1 MFKTYGG
8 PRVVPV
14 GVGIFLAPILGCVT
28 VMAPLVT
35 AIICFL
41 AVTFVCLARLSKSN
55 DSSVVLAC
63 IFLAAQPLTTF
74 AIQSPAGTLTADN
87 LVLVALA
94 ATRIPQWRVSTP
106 TERLVSTLLCGWL
119 LTYPLRVSY
128 LSIHETL
135 RTSITA
141 ASFVVIFMVARTLPT
156 DWKSLRLYAWSASFA
171 LAIFGGTAILAAVG
185 VLPMPHV
192 EGHIGQRDL
201 FGIVSPYPRNYGLNV
216 AIDSIALLAAV
227 ATPML
232 VLCVLATRVG
242 FFERSACLGALV
254 LLGACELYLFQAR
267 GMLIQV
273 LLSALLVAMVR
284 YPILRFPAVAFLI
297 LGAVKIAP
305 LISSVDQ
312 VSSSLR
318 MANYFAVL
326 NGFRENPMSFIF
338 GRSENQMFIVS
349 AQDVGWGEAI
359 SGEDNAIHNF
369 FLGNLVGGGV
379 IAFACIAGAYVIVS
393 WKSASEA
400 LARRD
405 LGSTYLFVAL
415 MICLFELMVEP
426 ARAQVVGN
434 WFVLGLAVQ
443 SRRLSAGA
451 GSRDK
456 QDEVV
461 GSARAPDDGRRPP
474 PGTSVAGA
482 ESYLSAS

>member
-1 MFKTYGG
+1 MSRFHGG
-8 PRVVPV
+8 SRAVPV
-14 GVGIFLAPILGCVT
+14 GVGVLLAPVVGCVA
-28 VMAPLVT
+28 VMAPLVMG
-35 AIICFL
+35 IVCFL
-41 AVTFVCLARLSKSN
+41 AVTCVCLARLSRSN

-74 AIQSPAGTLTADN
+74 AIQSPAGTLTVDN

-94 ATRIPQWRVSTP
+94 ATRIPLWRAGTR
-106 TERLVSTLLCGWL
+106 TERLVSTLLCVWL

-128 LSIHETL
+128 LSVDETL
-135 RTSITA
+135 RTAITA
-141 ASFVVIFMVARTLPT
+141 ASFVVIFMVARTLPA

-171 LAIFGGTAILAAVG
+171 LAIFGVTALLAALG
-185 VLPMPHV
+185 ILPMPHV
-192 EGHIGQRDL
+192 EGHIGQREL

-232 VLCVLATRVG
+232 ILCVLAPRVG
-242 FFERSACLGALV
+242 FLERSLCLGALA

-267 GMLIQV
+267 GMLLQI
-273 LLSALLVAMVR
+273 LLSILLIAIIR
-284 YPILRFPAVAFLI
+284 YPGLRLPVVVVFIF
-297 LGAVKIAP
+297 GAIKTVP
-305 LISSVDQ
+305 LMSSVDQ

-318 MANYFAVL
+318 MANYFAVID
-326 NGFRENPMSFIF
+326 GIRENPMSFVF
-338 GRSENQMFIVS
+338 GRSENQMFVAS

-379 IAFACIAGAYVIVS
+379 IAFVCVVGAYALVGC
-393 WKSASEA
+393 KSAAEA

-405 LGSTYLFVAL
+405 LRSTYLFTAM

-443 SRRLSAGA
+443 SRYLSSQTG
-451 GSRDK
+451 GDDS
-456 QDEVV
+456 QDDMD
-461 GSARAPDDGRRPP
+461 GWAQAPDDRRRHP
-474 PGTSVAGA
+474 PGTSPTGA
-482 ESYLSAS
+482 RSRSF